1 MRVAFNSLFFDP
13 EPYQWNQGQEG
24 ELAPIRKGDAARSE
38 RPGSLQVSI
47 FRVYSSVV
55 ATSVHIPDN
64 LLKEVDR
71 RAKTLKMSRNRYIVE
86 ALRKVLADQTSWS
99 APFLEQLDRLA
110 PVEGVDELLDGIKAR
125 RTRKGPPK
133 L

>member
-1 MRVAFNSLFFDP
+1 M
-13 EPYQWNQGQEG
+13 
-24 ELAPIRKGDAARSE
+24 
-38 RPGSLQVSI
+38 
-47 FRVYSSVV
+47 
-55 ATSVHIPDN
+55 ATSVHIPEN

-110 PVEGVDELLDGIKAR
+110 PVEGVDEMLDGIKAR
-125 RTRKGPPK
+125 RSRKGPPE

>member
-1 MRVAFNSLFFDP
+1 
-13 EPYQWNQGQEG
+13 
-24 ELAPIRKGDAARSE
+24 
-38 RPGSLQVSI
+38 
-47 FRVYSSVV
+47 V
-55 ATSVHIPDN
+55 ATSVHIPEN
-64 LLKEVDR
+64 LLREVDR

-125 RTRKGPPK
+125 RTRKGPPQ